1 MANRSSVRLAILF
14 AVLATGLVFLARSF
28 LSTDA
33 PTIDV
38 GASVE
43 SESTPTASLHT
54 ATSVSAIPAV
64 PAPTPAAEVEPSSSS
79 NRAVAAT
86 AEELELA
93 DAIWVTGSV
102 RFPEHTPLGETVE
115 VIANGKKFKTREM
128 HRARVNPDG
137 TFRVAFSKDT
147 RTGRLAID
155 APHLYLSTPLSIK
168 PATAASGHVLEPEVG
183 GRILGVIVPP
193 VGVAEASAELQKSS
207 VRLFGW
213 QPGAGNEQIDR
224 TSKIDANLRFEL
236 RGIPPDLRCNVSC
249 QTRSYAD
256 SSSDNVAVAVGVDTP
271 LELRLTRGVR
281 LSGRLI
287 DEAGQALA
295 GVAMGVEIER
305 EGGRGS
311 SSSSGEMN
319 DAKDGSFDLRGKEPG
334 KITLSAKK
342 KGFQDAK
349 LELGELVD
357 GDVREGLELRL
368 SSGLFVAGR
377 VLWPDGRPVLKA
389 TVSAVPLKKRDDNEW
404 RRPDDVQFTT
414 AADGS
419 FRISGLEQ
427 GPLIVAASASVRA
440 EAAQK
445 EAVPDAPA
453 DAARD
458 AQAEAEKQP
467 AKKSLARGPRWTA
480 RLENIEP
487 GNDALVLT
495 LQPGYALSGRVVDD
509 SGAPIQRF
517 QVVATPQSPED
528 GPRNLLTSAVQ
539 ARFNNE
545 DGSFTLEGVHAG
557 AWTVLVNAKGFLS
570 GEGVGVVVPER
581 LALGSLVVA
590 RVALLRGQVFGPDGA
605 PMAKARVELKLP
617 RANNARRV
625 FSSRSDSDVICDAKG
640 QFEFKS
646 APSGDYM
653 LHATR
658 DGFAGSDPL
667 PVSVA
672 PGQTIDGLSLTLHR
686 GGRLVVELL
695 ASNGAKTSGRQ
706 ISIYPRFDGGD
717 WREAR
722 TDATGHATLEG
733 LSAGQWQVSAEPS
746 EEELKELGPQT
757 DENDWAARSSLQK
770 TAVATIVEGET
781 ARVVLG
787 APPAAPVEIRG
798 IVHSGGAPVAGA
810 RVQAFFQGD
819 AGGGQQKFA
828 RCDDKGAYRLSV
840 DQPGKYSFSAS
851 REGATPTRWRQVD
864 VPAGPSYQLDL
875 ELSAGSISGRVLG
888 PDGAPVAEASVMLG
902 MDQNAAQ
909 RRSDGVGGFVQTD
922 KSGEFRF
929 DDLPAGVYTVT
940 AMGDRRSSNDGAP
953 PLSRESVKGLT
964 LEEGGALRDV
974 TLRLSVGGILQGLVR
989 DSAGKP
995 APRTVVYFRDSAGAV
1010 REDMAAFTDETGHY
1024 LCRGITP
1031 GTWTAHA
1038 AKESEV
1044 SVESVSV
1051 RVAVNETTQLDLEM
1065 RVGCMLSV
1073 EILDRDGTPVGAAI
1087 NVVDDRGREQAV
1099 RGAPSAEGSKTQKV
1113 GPLAPGKYTVT
1124 AFNHDGVEAS
1134 ATISLSGETTR
1145 TLQLK
1150 LGG

>member
-14 AVLATGLVFLARSF
+14 AVLAIGLVFLARSF
-28 LSTDA
+28 LNTDA
-33 PTIDV
+33 PKIDI

-43 SESTPTASLHT
+43 PESRPAASQPS
-54 ATSVSAIPAV
+54 APSVAAIPDA
-64 PAPTPAAEVEPSSSS
+64 PAPAQAAEVAPSTPSE
-79 NRAVAAT
+79 RAAAAT
-86 AEELELA
+86 LEELELA
-93 DAIWVTGSV
+93 DAIWVSGSV

-115 VIANGKKFKTREM
+115 VIANGKKFKNREM

-137 TFRVAFSKDT
+137 TFRVAFAKDT
-147 RTGRLAID
+147 RSGRLAID
-155 APHLYLSTPLSIK
+155 APHLYLSTPLAIK

-193 VGVAEASAELQKSS
+193 AGVAEAGEKLQKSS

-213 QPGAGNEQIDR
+213 RPGARNEQVER
-224 TSKIDANLRFEL
+224 SSKIDANLRFEL

-256 SSSDNVAVAVGVDTP
+256 SSCDNVAVAVGVDTP

-281 LSGRLI
+281 LSGRVI
-287 DEAGQALA
+287 DEAGLA
-295 GVAMGVEIER
+295 AGGAATTLEIER
-305 EGGRGS
+305 EHGS
-311 SSSSGEMN
+311 SSSSGEMS
-319 DAKDGSFDLRGKEPG
+319 DAKDGSFDLRGHEPG
-334 KITLSAKK
+334 KFTLSAQK

-349 LELGELVD
+349 LELGALVD

-368 SSGLFVAGR
+368 TSGLFVAGR
-377 VLWPDGRPVLKA
+377 VVWPDGRPAEKA
-389 TVSAVPLKKRDDNEW
+389 MVSAVPLKKRDDDEW
-404 RRPDDVQFTT
+404 RQPEDAQFAT

-419 FRISGLEQ
+419 FRISGLEP
-427 GPLIVAASASVRA
+427 GALVVAASATLRA
-440 EAAQK
+440 KAEQK
-445 EAVPDAPA
+445 ESAPETATDATQ
-453 DAARD
+453 D
-458 AQAEAEKQP
+458 AQAQAEKQP
-467 AKKSLARGPRWTA
+467 AKKSIARGPRWTA

-495 LQPGYALSGRVVDD
+495 LQSGYALTGRVVDD
-509 SGAPIQRF
+509 SGVPIKRF
-517 QVVATPQSPED
+517 QVVATPQSPEN
-528 GPRNLLTSAVQ
+528 GPRNVLTGAVQ
-539 ARFNNE
+539 ARFNND
-545 DGSFTLEGVHAG
+545 DGSFKLEGVYAG
-557 AWTVLVNAKGFLS
+557 PWKVLVNAKGYLP
-570 GEGVGVVVPER
+570 GEGENVVVPER
-581 LALGSLVVA
+581 LALGSLVVP
-590 RVALLRGQVFGPDGA
+590 RVAMLRGQVFGPDGA

-617 RANNARRV
+617 RINQARRE
-625 FSSRSDSDVICDAKG
+625 FFGRSDSGVICDANG

-646 APSGDYM
+646 APNGDYVM
-653 LHATR
+653 QATR
-658 DGFAGSDPL
+658 EGFAGSDLL

-672 PGQTIDGLSLTLHR
+672 PGQTVEGLTLTLRR
-686 GGRLVVELL
+686 GGRLVVELM
-695 ASNGAKTSGRQ
+695 SSGGAKTAGRQ
-706 ISIYPRFDGGD
+706 ISIYPHFEGGD

-722 TDATGHATLEG
+722 TDAGGGATLEG
-733 LSAGQWQVSAEPS
+733 LAAGQWQVSAEPS
-746 EEELKELGPQT
+746 EEELKELGPQGNE
-757 DENDWAARSSLQK
+757 DDWEARSSLQK

-781 ARVVLG
+781 TRVVLG

-798 IVHSGGAPVAGA
+798 VVHSGGAPVAGA
-810 RVQAFFQGD
+810 RVQAYFQGG

-840 DQPGKYSFSAS
+840 DQPGKYSFTAS
-851 REGATPTRWRQVD
+851 REGATSTRWRQVD
-864 VPAGPSYQLDL
+864 VPEGPSFQVDL

-888 PDGAPVAEASVMLG
+888 PDGAPVVEASVMLG
-902 MDQNAAQ
+902 MDPKAAQ
-909 RRSDGVGGFVQTD
+909 RRSDHVGAFVQTD
-922 KSGEFRF
+922 ASGEFRF

-940 AMGDRRSSNDGAP
+940 AMGERMSSNEAAP
-953 PLSRESVKGLT
+953 PLSRESVKGLA
-964 LEEGGALRDV
+964 LEEGAALRDV

-989 DSAGKP
+989 DSSGKP
-995 APRTVVYFRDSAGAV
+995 APRSVVYLRDSAGAV
-1010 REDMAAFTDETGHY
+1010 REDLAAFTDETGHY

-1038 AKESEV
+1038 AKDSEV
-1044 SVESVSV
+1044 SAESVSV
-1051 RVAVNETTQLDLEM
+1051 RVAVNETAQLDLEM

-1124 AFNHDGVEAS
+1124 AFNHDGVAAS

-1145 TLQLK
+1145 SLQLK